1 MTSLYAYE
9 ENVMPSVS
17 AKQAKLM
24 AAACHNPAI
33 AKKRKISQ
41 KVACEFN
48 KADAGGKFL
57 KQKRKK
63 K

>member
-1 MTSLYAYE
+1 
-9 ENVMPSVS
+9 MPSVS

-24 AAACHNPAI
+24 AAACHDPKF

-48 KADAGGKFL
+48 RADKGSKFL
-57 KQKRKK
+57 KGKK

>member
-1 MTSLYAYE
+1 
-9 ENVMPSVS
+9 MPSVS

-24 AAACHNPAI
+24 AAACHDPKY